1 MSMLLSWQK
10 FQNSD
15 LVKEEPKSVMIRLG
29 TPNLCVIPSSFLS
42 FVFSLFIFF
51 LFSFFYFLYLS
62 PFFTFF
68 SPLLFQASQG

>member
-29 TPNLCVIPSSFLS
+29 TPNLCVISLMNSAALTADVVETGFTSIHLVNLS
-42 FVFSLFIFF
+42 IA
-51 LFSFFYFLYLS
+51 
-62 PFFTFF
+62 TKM
-68 SPLLFQASQG
+68 

>member
-29 TPNLCVIPSSFLS
+29 TPNLCVISSMNSAALAADMDETGFTS
-42 FVFSLFIFF
+42 IHFVNCR
-51 LFSFFYFLYLS
+51 
-62 PFFTFF
+62 
-68 SPLLFQASQG
+68 GR